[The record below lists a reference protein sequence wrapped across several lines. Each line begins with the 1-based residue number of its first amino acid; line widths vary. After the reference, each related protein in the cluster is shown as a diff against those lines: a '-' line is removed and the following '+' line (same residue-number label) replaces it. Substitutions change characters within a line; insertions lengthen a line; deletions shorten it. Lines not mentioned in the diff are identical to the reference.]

1 MGGRGASSGISKKRN
16 VYGSQFHAVKDSN
29 GKALESVEKV
39 WHDYL
44 SRRQFRLAEQVDRQ
58 GIGSIPVDC

>member
-1 MGGRGASSGISKKRN
+1 MGG
-16 VYGSQFHAVKDSN
+16 
-29 GKALESVEKV
+29 SVEKV
-39 WHDYL
+39 WHAYL